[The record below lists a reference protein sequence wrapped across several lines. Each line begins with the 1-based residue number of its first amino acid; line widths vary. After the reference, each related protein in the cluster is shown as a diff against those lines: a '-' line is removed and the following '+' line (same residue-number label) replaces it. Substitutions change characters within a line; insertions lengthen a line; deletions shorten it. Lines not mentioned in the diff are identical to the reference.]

1 MKHRNSQKRI
11 YIKGGIYFITTNTR
25 ERFPFFENDLLCEV
39 MVNQIEFCKR
49 NYEIDMYAYKINP
62 DHLHLLFSVGNQFT
76 ISDVMFSLKK
86 QTAHGINQ
94 ILGFVDIAENTRNSE
109 LAQFISSKKKQ
120 FGEIHNLPRFRWQHS
135 FHDHYILD
143 EKDLYFHIE
152 YIRNQYIR
160 HGLSENKW
168 LYIERR
174 FD

>member
-94 ILGFVDIAENTRNSE
+94 IPKKNNLGRFIIYQNFVGN
-109 LAQFISSKKKQ
+109 
-120 FGEIHNLPRFRWQHS
+120 IHFTIIT
-135 FHDHYILD
+135 F
-143 EKDLYFHIE
+143 
-152 YIRNQYIR
+152 
-160 HGLSENKW
+160 
-168 LYIERR
+168 
-174 FD
+174 